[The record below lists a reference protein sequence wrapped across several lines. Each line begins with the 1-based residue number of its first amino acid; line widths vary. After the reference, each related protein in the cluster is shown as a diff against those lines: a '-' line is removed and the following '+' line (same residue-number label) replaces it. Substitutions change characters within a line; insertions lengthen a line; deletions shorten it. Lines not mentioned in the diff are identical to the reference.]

1 MPSKDVLA
9 LNPELKR
16 GKRSKYEIMLESQL
30 RAADL
35 MEFIVTGYRFCDG
48 RKWEFDFA
56 LIDHRIAIEIDGGNR
71 MAAINPRTG
80 KPVAVGRHTQSDD
93 YRKLNRA
100 AELGWRVMRFTP
112 EMIESGE
119 ALDTISRVLLPF

>member
-1 MPSKDVLA
+1 MPSKDVLT

-35 MEFIVTGYRFCDG
+35 MEFIDVEYRFDDE
-48 RKWEFDFA
+48 RKWRLDFA
-56 LIDHRIAIEIDGGNR
+56 IIHQHIAIEVDGGNR

-100 AELGWRVMRFTP
+100 AELGWRVLRFTP

-119 ALDTISRVLLPF
+119 ALETISRVLLPF